1 MANPVR
7 IVLFGNSQAE
17 AVQLPALNHIG
28 GNEVVGIAGYGAE
41 KAAAT
46 AENWGIGRSTSN
58 WRELLELDPDLVIV
72 TTPVNLHYEMTRA
85 ALDAGSAVLCEKPF
99 TVEAQQAEELAEL
112 AAGRLALINYQL
124 RWNPNRRKMRARY
137 REGFFGELQH
147 VRADLLLDT
156 ANFRDRP
163 YTWWSQA
170 ELGGGVM
177 GATGTHMVD
186 CIQWMFG
193 PIEAVSA
200 RLETFVTHR
209 VDAEGTEREV
219 ASEDYAE
226 LSLRLH
232 NGARAN
238 VVASLALRGVGRWL
252 FEVTGTEG
260 SMRLDREQH
269 LTGGPHGGPVE
280 PMESDNTWMPPEQY
294 GISGK
299 GPFAALEAPFL
310 CAVVE
315 AVANGNTHVE
325 EAATFA
331 DGLANVR
338 VLEAARRSSQA
349 GGGWIGCS

>member
-7 IVLFGNSQAE
+7 IVLLGNSQAE
-17 AVQLPALNHIG
+17 AVQLPALHHIG
-28 GNEVVGIAGYGAE
+28 GNEVVGIAGYDPE

-46 AENWGIGRSTSN
+46 AQKWGIGRSTSD
-58 WRELLELDPDLVIV
+58 WRELLELDADLVVV

-85 ALDAGSAVLCEKPF
+85 ALHAGAAVLCEKPF
-99 TVEAQQAEELAEL
+99 TLEAHQAEELAGL

-124 RWNPNRRKMRARY
+124 RWNPNRRKMRALY
-137 REGFFGELQH
+137 REGFCGELQH

-156 ANFRDRP
+156 ANFRERP

-186 CIQWMFG
+186 CVQWMFG

-209 VDAEGTEREV
+209 KDAEGTEREV
-219 ASEDYAE
+219 TSEDYAE
-226 LSLRLH
+226 LSLRLR
-232 NGARAN
+232 NGAR
-238 VVASLALRGVGRWL
+238 VTIVASLALRGVGRWV

-260 SMRLDREQH
+260 SMRLEREQH
-269 LTGGPHGGPVE
+269 LTGGPHGGDVE
-280 PMESDNTWMPPEQY
+280 PLEGDNTWMPPEQY
-294 GISGK
+294 GIQGK
-299 GPFAALEAPFL
+299 GAFAALEATFL
-310 CAVVE
+310 AAVVE
-315 AVANGNTHVE
+315 AVAGGHTHLE

-331 DGLANVR
+331 DGLSNVR
-338 VLEAARRSSQA
+338 VLEGARQSAQA
-349 GGGWIGCS
+349 GGSWVDCR